1 MSNQID
7 DYQCHENYQLK
18 TNNLKEI
25 KTRIN
30 AKIYCRILFILFFIL
45 LSQSDKLSSLIQEQ
59 LSKNNFY
66 KIYPKLKLNDNYI
79 PSLTEIFNSRELFIS
94 DAKVTRE
101 YVHFVK
107 KLNETNA
114 NIGKMNP
121 LQKPLVLEKD
131 YLAPSKN
138 KFNYTQFAKLCL
150 EKKLID
156 NFNSSQYNNSPII
169 SVILPS
175 YNKGEFI
182 IKSIRSIQNQS
193 FKNIEIIIV
202 DDCSTDNSTLY
213 YQYLLKTDPRVRI
226 FTHLKN
232 MGTWRSRIDGF
243 LYSRGKYVIHFD
255 TGDFYHDNLVLEDA
269 YEIIEK
275 YHLDSVKMLFRYIYD
290 YNNLT
295 KGDIPFKIDESH
307 SKIIY
312 GRDNVELQDKIFFR
326 GWNIIWSRLTKA
338 DIFTKGLYLM
348 STRVLNF
355 YKNLWEDMWWSRFAR
370 IHSNNICL
378 MKRYGYLY
386 YLDGKGEGTV
396 KRETPEQRDK
406 LIHQFMY
413 FLYFIYDIL
422 PKNDDKYRVVN
433 VLERINNNIFF
444 IKFDFFR
451 TKFYILDDLLK
462 MLMHDPFVS
471 NKNKTFVHK
480 LLGESRKRAKNIK
493 NN

>member
-1 MSNQID
+1 MSNEID

-131 YLAPSKN
+131 CLAPSKN

-338 DIFTKGLYLM
+338 DIF
-348 STRVLNF
+348 
-355 YKNLWEDMWWSRFAR
+355 
-370 IHSNNICL
+370 
-378 MKRYGYLY
+378 
-386 YLDGKGEGTV
+386 
-396 KRETPEQRDK
+396 P
-406 LIHQFMY
+406 
-413 FLYFIYDIL
+413 
-422 PKNDDKYRVVN
+422 KYR
-433 VLERINNNIFF
+433 
-444 IKFDFFR
+444 FFR
-451 TKFYILDDLLK
+451 LTY
-462 MLMHDPFVS
+462 
-471 NKNKTFVHK
+471 
-480 LLGESRKRAKNIK
+480 
-493 NN
+493 

>member
-1 MSNQID
+1 MLGEID
-7 DYQCHENYQLK
+7 DNLNHENYQLK
-18 TNNLKEI
+18 INNLKEKKSI
-25 KTRIN
+25 TNRE
-30 AKIYCRILFILFFIL
+30 IYCRILFAIFFIL
-45 LSQSDKLSSLIQEQ
+45 LSQSDKLRSLINEKF
-59 LSKNNFY
+59 SNNNFD
-66 KIYPKLKLNDNYI
+66 KILPKLNLNDNYI
-79 PSLTEIFNSRELFIS
+79 PALTEIFNSRELFIS
-94 DAKVTRE
+94 DAEVTRE
-101 YVHFVK
+101 YIHFVK
-107 KLNETNA
+107 KINQTNV
-114 NIGKMNP
+114 NIEKINS
-121 LQKPLVLEKD
+121 LQKPFVLEKD
-131 YLAPSKN
+131 YFIPSK
-138 KFNYTQFAKLCL
+138 KKYNYTQFAKLCL

-175 YNKGEFI
+175 YNKGELI

-213 YQYLLKTDPRVRI
+213 YQYLLKTDPRIRI

-255 TGDFYHDNLVLEDA
+255 TGDLYYDNLVLEDA
-269 YEIIEK
+269 YDIIEK
-275 YHLDSVKMLFRYIYD
+275 YNLDSVKMLFRYLYD

-295 KGDIPFKIDESH
+295 NSDIPFKIDESP

-312 GRDNVELQDKIFFR
+312 GKNNSELQNKIFFR

-338 DIFTKGLYLM
+338 DIFTKGLYLL
-348 STRVLNF
+348 STKVLNF
-355 YKNLWEDMWWSRFAR
+355 YKNLWEDLWWSRFAT

-386 YLDGKGEGTV
+386 YLNGKGEGTV
-396 KRETPEQRDK
+396 KKETPEQRDK

-413 FLYFIYDIL
+413 FLYFSYDIL
-422 PKNDDKYRVVN
+422 PKNDDKYRVIN
-433 VLERINNNIFF
+433 LLERINNNFFF

>member
-1 MSNQID
+1 MSNEID

-175 YNKGEFI
+175 YNK
-182 IKSIRSIQNQS
+182 
-193 FKNIEIIIV
+193 V
-202 DDCSTDNSTLY
+202 
-213 YQYLLKTDPRVRI
+213 
-226 FTHLKN
+226 
-232 MGTWRSRIDGF
+232 
-243 LYSRGKYVIHFD
+243 
-255 TGDFYHDNLVLEDA
+255 
-269 YEIIEK
+269 
-275 YHLDSVKMLFRYIYD
+275 
-290 YNNLT
+290 
-295 KGDIPFKIDESH
+295 FKINH
-307 SKIIY
+307 SKI
-312 GRDNVELQDKIFFR
+312 
-326 GWNIIWSRLTKA
+326 
-338 DIFTKGLYLM
+338 
-348 STRVLNF
+348 
-355 YKNLWEDMWWSRFAR
+355 
-370 IHSNNICL
+370 
-378 MKRYGYLY
+378 
-386 YLDGKGEGTV
+386 
-396 KRETPEQRDK
+396 
-406 LIHQFMY
+406 
-413 FLYFIYDIL
+413 
-422 PKNDDKYRVVN
+422 
-433 VLERINNNIFF
+433 
-444 IKFDFFR
+444 
-451 TKFYILDDLLK
+451 LK
-462 MLMHDPFVS
+462 
-471 NKNKTFVHK
+471 
-480 LLGESRKRAKNIK
+480 
-493 NN
+493 

>member
-1 MSNQID
+1 MSAEFD
-7 DYQCHENYQLK
+7 DYQYHENYQLK
-18 TNNLKEI
+18 ANNLKEI
-25 KTRIN
+25 NEGNN
-30 AKIYCRILFILFFIL
+30 AKLYYRILFIVFFIL
-45 LSQSDKLSSLIQEQ
+45 LSQSDKLNSFIQE
-59 LSKNNFY
+59 KIAKKNFY
-66 KIYPKLKLNDNYI
+66 KIFPKLNLNDSYI

-94 DAKVTRE
+94 DVEVTRE
-101 YVHFVK
+101 YVRFIK
-107 KLNETNA
+107 KINESNV
-114 NIGKMNP
+114 NVGKINS
-121 LQKPLVLEKD
+121 LQKPFVLEKD
-131 YLAPSKN
+131 YLIPSKN
-138 KFNYTQFAKLCL
+138 KYNYTQFAKLCL

-156 NFNSSQYNNSPII
+156 NFNSSQYNNNPII

-175 YNKGEFI
+175 YNKGELI
-182 IKSIRSIQNQS
+182 IKSVRSIQNQS

-213 YQYLLKTDPRVRI
+213 YQYLLKTDPRIRI

-243 LYSRGKYVIHFD
+243 LYSRGKYIIHFD
-255 TGDFYHDNLVLEDA
+255 TGDFYYDNLVLEDA
-269 YEIIEK
+269 YDIIEK
-275 YHLDSVKMLFRYIYD
+275 HNLDSVKMLFRYIHD

-295 KGDIPFKIDESH
+295 NSDLPFKIDESH

-312 GRDNVELQDKIFFR
+312 GKDNVELQDKIFFR
-326 GWNIIWSRLTKA
+326 GWNIIWSRLTKV
-338 DIFTKGLYLM
+338 DIFTKGLYLL

-396 KRETPEQRDK
+396 KKETPEQRDK

-413 FLYFIYDIL
+413 FLYFSYDIL
-422 PKNDDKYRVVN
+422 PKNDNKFRVIN
-433 VLERINNNIFF
+433 LLERIKNNFFF
-444 IKFDFFR
+444 IRFDYFR